1 MDRSND
7 IITMSAEAQAE
18 PNIPVSWKINHDATM
33 KPSIQEKNHRSRGV
47 VTRLRRHLASP
58 IEVTILAEIELLILS
73 FCTGIQDAT
82 TFPDYHCFA
91 SNQTGN
97 TVMLAMAVLLP
108 DVTHQLFVTANI
120 GISLGCFLLAGY
132 ITGQLSHIIGARS
145 RAWIT
150 FCNFIQTLLVCVAA
164 ALQSTRGVQLESSN
178 TNIVIGLLAF
188 ASGSQ
193 VVLSRSLSM
202 TEISTAMA
210 TAAWVDLL
218 IDKDLLVMHNRPR
231 TRRASFLAALVA
243 GGFFG
248 AYIYR
253 EIGSA
258 YAIWLSAVGK
268 FLVTI
273 MFFFNGIEQSR
284 VSVDAV

>member
-1 MDRSND
+1 MATVENVVVLSSDEPPVHTSQKTAADSPMQTEVGRPQKSN
-7 IITMSAEAQAE
+7 SGSFV
-18 PNIPVSWKINHDATM
+18 N
-33 KPSIQEKNHRSRGV
+33 
-47 VTRLRRHLASP
+47 RLRRHLSSP
-58 IEVTILAEIELLILS
+58 IKVTIFAEIELLILT
-73 FCTGIQDAT
+73 FCTGIQDVT

-108 DVTHQLFVTANI
+108 DVTHKLFVTANI
-120 GISLGCFLLAGY
+120 GMSLGCFLLGGY
-132 ITGQLSHIIGARS
+132 VTGQLSHIIGARS
-145 RAWIT
+145 RAWIV
-150 FCNFIQTLLVCVAA
+150 FCNFFQTGLVFIAV
-164 ALQSTRGVQLESSN
+164 ALQYTQGVHVEGSH
-178 TNIVIGLLAF
+178 TVIVIGLLAF

-193 VVLSRSLSM
+193 VVLSRSLAM

-218 IDKDLLVMHNRPR
+218 IDKNLLAVHNRPR

-253 EIGSA
+253 EVGSA
-258 YAIWLSAVGK
+258 FAILISAVGK
-268 FLVTI
+268 LIVTVLFL
-273 MFFFNGIEQSR
+273 FNGMEKSQGNTNI
-284 VSVDAV
+284 V

>member
-1 MDRSND
+1 MDRSEDAD
-7 IITMSAEAQAE
+7 IVPISASTTPKALE
-18 PNIPVSWKINHDATM
+18 PWRTLQDVTTKPVVREKNPVSK
-33 KPSIQEKNHRSRGV
+33 GV
-47 VTRLRRHLASP
+47 VVRLRQHLASP
-58 IEVTILAEIELLILS
+58 IKVTILAEVELLILT

-108 DVTHQLFVTANI
+108 NVTHQLFVTANI

-132 ITGQLSHIIGARS
+132 VTGQLSHIIGARS

-150 FCNFIQTLLVCVAA
+150 FCNFIQTILVCAAA
-164 ALQSTRGVQLESSN
+164 ALQSTRGIQLESSN

-218 IDKDLLVMHNRPR
+218 IDKDLLVVRNRPR

-273 MFFFNGIEQSR
+273 MFFFNGIEEVR
-284 VSVDAV
+284 VDEDAV

>member
-1 MDRSND
+1 MATSDSVVVLSSNEPSVH
-7 IITMSAEAQAE
+7 TSQKTSADG
-18 PNIPVSWKINHDATM
+18 P
-33 KPSIQEKNHRSRGV
+33 IQTGDSRPQGGKSDCFV
-47 VTRLRRHLASP
+47 ARLRRHLSSP
-58 IEVTILAEIELLILS
+58 IEVTIFAEVELLILT
-73 FCTGIQDAT
+73 FCTGIQDVT

-108 DVTHQLFVTANI
+108 DVTHKLFVTANI
-120 GISLGCFLLAGY
+120 GMSLGCFLLAGY
-132 ITGQLSHIIGARS
+132 VTGQLSHIIGARS
-145 RAWIT
+145 RVWIV
-150 FCNFIQTLLVCVAA
+150 FCNFFQTGLVFIAV
-164 ALQSTRGVQLESSN
+164 ALQYTHGVHLESPH
-178 TNIVIGLLAF
+178 TMIVIGLLAF

-193 VVLSRSLSM
+193 VVLSRSLAM

-218 IDKDLLVMHNRPR
+218 IDKNLLAVHNRPR

-253 EIGSA
+253 EVGSA
-258 YAIWLSAVGK
+258 FAILISAVGK
-268 FLVTI
+268 LVVTFL
-273 MFFFNGIEQSR
+273 FLFNGMEKSQGNTSI
-284 VSVDAV
+284 V